1 MLGLGF
7 GIFGQLGVLGGGGG
21 PIVAA
26 PTISGSL
33 ADVNT
38 TQLGGGTVTVNA
50 AGVFVGSGITY
61 TLTTAPAGVTI
72 NASTGVVTI
81 ARDNVLATSSVVVR
95 GTNAGG
101 FASAGFSV
109 TITAG
114 AATRPNET
122 VTGGALTLS
131 GAGRRKPRD
140 SAGVEYNISAATLQS
155 GSLGGRTIAI
165 VDNGLAF
172 TGAAGWPAGA
182 VIRCTHST
190 GTMDMTIGTAAADTY
205 DVASVA
211 EMEAVNALGVATLS
225 GKRMRLRRGEYFCA
239 GTNWLL
245 NKAMTSEFVICG
257 DDVDAYV
264 KATDA
269 SHERVKI
276 IGQVGT
282 TLCSVGGLR
291 NVTFEGVCVEG
302 RFNRRTSGNLAYVFD
317 YGASPVE
324 ALTYRRSWI
333 KGDNDMIGA
342 GTSFRGLIG
351 SGSPQFNGAGLFVTD
366 CLISDGGRL
375 MNLAGNGNKSIVGNT
390 FRRFTLDVAVVSGNE
405 PLIFTDNI
413 EYWPEVDPTNILFK
427 DGTGTNA
434 GLTSIRSE
442 ITGNA
447 DGKTGLFYIRYK
459 PRVSTGTRRVFG
471 IGTAGGA
478 TSVYLNQVAD
488 KLSFVAQDTAGAT
501 AVTLTSVTSLALNV
515 YHNVLI
521 SINTDGTSVMHIWQ
535 EGGAQGVS
543 PTSETV
549 TASAAGQVI
558 NWTGGGFAIGGYDQ
572 NTATAGSPCEM
583 VMSRLAY
590 WPGIAPNIT
599 LQGVRDTFYEPTLLG
614 AHRIAESNAAYGVPL
629 VDAYGTKAE
638 WIAGAGLNVGSAPER
653 FVRRSSSTSLDIG
666 HIDFHQG
673 VVNTGVNTLAGY
685 INPTGWVIERNVA
698 FAGRFDGI
706 TVFGGGQ
713 FTLLEDIFAFGS
725 YNNISLRN
733 NLSISA
739 TNIGIAVANPKN
751 IRVLHNTMASLPEMF
766 DPGNA
771 FELNLPKISGSM
783 HDPEN
788 NGWRLVVDGK
798 TGTFTRGQVV
808 TSAGGNSGYIFD
820 IIAQDATTATVYL
833 QGITATTNYAI
844 TAAHFVDN
852 EAITAPGVTATVN
865 LPGSVMLQER
875 SGLTNTSYFAHANI
889 ARDIVS
895 PTGGDL
901 PITTLRKSNNPL
913 LEGSNNAT
921 LIASYAP
928 LFVGSGVVGEE
939 FVLSRLTSIDA
950 IKAIFATNPAL
961 RNAYEVK
968 IGWDAYWN
976 QPSPYNGVAN
986 AFTVA
991 ATTGALFSTATSSAI
1006 IAPTGLT
1013 ATGVAAWAEDA
1024 VTQAAVNCRLLDA
1037 ADTVLRDWTTNHLLV
1052 LPGQKVQVQRT
1063 TGVNPLITQNTTVVI
1078 GDKTANWALTT
1089 KDIVVIHSDTFA
1101 SDTKAT
1107 WTWLSAN
1114 PVWSAPE
1121 QALNIINDIGSFP
1134 VAEYSASGI
1143 VIGRSYRIRIGHRKL
1158 TGPSSK
1164 AMRYSVGDATTV
1176 TKYLTQQDIIM
1187 TATQGVFDFTV
1198 PAITDTAALRVRAQS
1213 RAGTTDGL
1221 LHALIEFIEITEL

>member
-1 MLGLGF
+1 MLGVGIS
-7 GIFGQLGVLGGGGG
+7 IFGQAGIVHGGGGG

-38 TQLGGGTVTVNA
+38 TQLAGGTVTVNA

-81 ARDNVLATSSVVVR
+81 ARDAVLTAASVVVR
-95 GTNAGG
+95 GTNSAD

-109 TITAG
+109 TV
-114 AATRPNET
+114 AASAVTRPDET
-122 VTGGALTLS
+122 VTPGALTLS

-140 SAGVEYNISAATLQS
+140 SAGVEYDISAATLQS

-172 TGAAGWPAGA
+172 TGAASWPAGA

-190 GTMDMTIGTAAADTY
+190 GTMDMTIGTADANTY

-225 GKRMRLRRGEYFCA
+225 GKRMRLRRGEYLCA
-239 GTNWLL
+239 GTAWLT
-245 NKAMTSEFVICG
+245 NRAFTSEFVICG
-257 DDVDAYV
+257 DDVDAFI
-264 KATDA
+264 KATEA
-269 SHERVKI
+269 EHERVKI
-276 IGQVGT
+276 IGQVGA
-282 TLCSVGGLR
+282 TLCNVGGLR
-291 NVTFEGVCVEG
+291 NVTLEGICIEG
-302 RFNRRTSGNLAYVFD
+302 RFDRRLSGSLAYVFN
-317 YGASPVE
+317 YGSSPVE
-324 ALTYRRSWI
+324 AFVYRRCWV
-333 KGDNDMIGA
+333 KGDNDKIGA

-366 CLISDGGRL
+366 CQVSDGGRL
-375 MNLAGNGNKSIVGNT
+375 MNLAGNGNKSIVGNV
-390 FRRFTLDVAVVSGNE
+390 FKRFTLDVAVVSGNE

-427 DGTGTNA
+427 DGTG
-434 GLTSIRSE
+434 LTSIRTE

-459 PRVSTGTRRVFG
+459 PRVSTGTKRVFG
-471 IGTAGGA
+471 IGAAGGA

-501 AVTLTSVTSLALNV
+501 VITLTTVTPIALNV
-515 YHNVLI
+515 YHNILI
-521 SINTDGTSVMHIWQ
+521 SINTDGTSVMHVWQ

-543 PTSETV
+543 PVNETV
-549 TASAAGQVI
+549 TATAAGQVI

-572 NTATAGSPCEM
+572 NTATVGSGCEM
-583 VMSRLAY
+583 VMSRLAW
-590 WPGIAPNIT
+590 WPGIAPDIT
-599 LQGVRDTFYEPTLLG
+599 LQAVRDNFYEPTLLG
-614 AHRIAESNAAYGVPL
+614 AHRIAASNSAYGVPL
-629 VDAYGTKAE
+629 IDAYGTKAE

-653 FVRRSSSTSLDIG
+653 FIRRTASTSLDIG

-673 VVNTGVNTLAGY
+673 VVNTGVNTLAEY
-685 INPTGWVIERNVA
+685 INPTGWIIERNIA

-733 NLSISA
+733 NLSVSA

-751 IRVLHNTMASLPEMF
+751 IKAFHNTMTSLPEMF

-771 FELNLPKISGSM
+771 FELSLPKISASL

-808 TSAGGNSGYIFD
+808 TSAGGKSGVIFD

-833 QGITATTNYAI
+833 QGIVGSTNYAI
-844 TAAHFVDN
+844 TSAHFIDN

-865 LPGSVMLQER
+865 LPGGVMLQER

-895 PTGGDL
+895 PTGGDM

-913 LEGSNNAT
+913 LGGSNNAT
-921 LIASYAP
+921 LIASYAG
-928 LFVGSGVVGEE
+928 LFVGSGIVGEE
-939 FVLSRLTSIDA
+939 FVLSRLTSVDA
-950 IKAIFATNPAL
+950 IKAMFATNPAL

-968 IGWDAYWN
+968 VGWDAYWN
-976 QPSPYNGVAN
+976 LPSPYNGVAN

-1037 ADTVLRDWTTNHLLV
+1037 SDAVLRDWTTNHLLV

-1063 TGVNPLITQNTTVVI
+1063 TGVNPLITQNTTVLI
-1078 GDKTANWALTT
+1078 GDKSANWALTT

-1101 SDTKAT
+1101 TDTKAT
-1107 WTWLSAN
+1107 WVWLSAN
-1114 PVWSAPE
+1114 PVWNATE

-1134 VAEYSASGI
+1134 LAEFSASGI